1 MEQQDKQE
9 ILDTLNQYAEQFNSM
24 VQKILTRQADSNDA
38 AKMFDPQHLQQ
49 LLTAWRT
56 PRK

>member
-49 LLTAWRT
+49 LLTT
-56 PRK
+56 N

>member
-38 AKMFDPQHLQQ
+38 ADVRPATLA
-49 LLTAWRT
+49 TAT
-56 PRK
+56 DHKTG